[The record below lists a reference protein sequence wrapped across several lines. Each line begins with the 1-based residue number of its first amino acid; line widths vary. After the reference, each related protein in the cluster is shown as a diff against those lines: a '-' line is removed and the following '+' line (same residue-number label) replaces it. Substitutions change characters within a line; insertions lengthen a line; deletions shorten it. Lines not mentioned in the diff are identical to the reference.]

1 MSTSFE
7 NTHDILYIP
16 SDIQGK
22 SCLCSFKLTKKL
34 GEGTF
39 GVVRLATN
47 IQTGEEVAIKIMEK
61 ARITNKEDQERIAR
75 ERDVLQNLRHANIVH
90 LYSVIETEQYLY
102 LIMEYVQGKE
112 LFDYIIDHTRLTE
125 IEACKYYQQIV
136 SGMEYLH
143 AHKIVHR
150 DVKPENLL
158 LDSKTKDLKIVDF
171 GLSNIFADVDNNNF
185 LLRSACGS
193 PSYAAPEM
201 LDGKDY
207 KAPPVDIWSS
217 GIVLY
222 GMVCGFLP
230 FEDDSNDNEIL
241 YKKIISGKFS
251 FPPWL
256 SENCKDLIKKI
267 LTTDPTKRITIQGI
281 KKHPWF
287 NQINQSTNINKGL
300 LLKEIVIPIDEGVIN
315 EMQVKYGFK
324 NKKEIR
330 ECILS
335 NRHNDITT
343 IYYLIA
349 RKKVKTG
356 YKSVVNLKSKLFLNY
371 INDPDNLFE
380 KYHYDINEVIAC
392 RGDGVAKEKMKNK
405 INSKSVEK
413 HSHTSHKLKPMLD
426 NDRASR
432 FNSPQTKTIKRSYIN
447 EDKDDIKYNNN
458 NNNMNSINSNKKN
471 KIITYNNIT
480 TSKYNYINNYD
491 VDNNNNR
498 NKLSQTA
505 SKYHHGK
512 SKSLNK
518 KGVSINLPI
527 SSGKKITRH
536 LKLFSNNNN
545 KTPINFNTG
554 GNGNRYSKSLKKNL
568 VKHYYYPNN
577 NIKQNTIVNSDIDDN
592 EETIIEIKQK
602 QFEDLHRKIK
612 TTPNFSPLKV
622 QNQSSCYQFKSINQL
637 GNSNSVLN
645 YNNIK
650 SIYIEE
656 PVLVNLSCVSLKSK
670 GIIKQNLIKVLNGM
684 KVKFNIQS
692 KTKFFVYGSSGDNL
706 MVEINIVNVDED
718 SDMKCNSIKF
728 KKRLGPNEGFN
739 KLTRKILSKLD
750 L

>member
-1 MSTSFE
+1 MSTSSE

-171 GLSNIFADVDNNNF
+171 GLSNIFADADNNNF

-300 LLKEIVIPIDEGVIN
+300 LLKEVIIPIDEGVIS

-330 ECILS
+330 ECILR

-371 INDPDNLFE
+371 INDPENSFE
-380 KYHYDINEVIAC
+380 KYHYDINEVIAS
-392 RGDGVAKEKMKNK
+392 RGDGVAKEKMKNR

-413 HSHTSHKLKPMLD
+413 HSQTATKLKPPLD
-426 NDRASR
+426 NNERPSR

-447 EDKDDIKYNNN
+447 STKDDTKYNSN
-458 NNNMNSINSNKKN
+458 NSNKKN
-471 KIITYNNIT
+471 KTINYNNIT
-480 TSKYNYINNYD
+480 TSKHNCINSNE
-491 VDNNNNR
+491 VDDNVKH
-498 NKLSQTA
+498 KLAQTS
-505 SKYHHGK
+505 SKLHHGK

-518 KGVSINLPI
+518 KGVSINLAI
-527 SSGKKITRH
+527 SSGKKAVRKH
-536 LKLFSNNNN
+536 LKLFNNN
-545 KTPINFNTG
+545 KTPINNNYFNTG
-554 GNGNRYSKSLKKNL
+554 GNGNWNSKSLKKDL
-568 VKHYYYPNN
+568 VKHYPNN
-577 NIKQNTIVNSDIDDN
+577 INPNIYISSDIDDN
-592 EETIIEIKQK
+592 EETIIEMKQK

-622 QNQSSCYQFKSINQL
+622 QNQSSYYHFKSISQL

-645 YNNIK
+645 YNIK
-650 SIYIEE
+650 SIHIEE
-656 PVLVNLSCVSLKSK
+656 PVLVNLGCVSMKSK
-670 GIIKQNLIKVLNGM
+670 VTIKQNLMKVLNGM
-684 KVKFNIQS
+684 KMKFNAQS

-706 MVEINIVNVDED
+706 MVEINIVNLERN

-728 KKRLGPNEGFN
+728 KKRLGSNEGFN
-739 KLTRKILSKLD
+739 KFTRKILSKLD

>member
-1 MSTSFE
+1 
-7 NTHDILYIP
+7 
-16 SDIQGK
+16 
-22 SCLCSFKLTKKL
+22 
-34 GEGTF
+34 
-39 GVVRLATN
+39 
-47 IQTGEEVAIKIMEK
+47 
-61 ARITNKEDQERIAR
+61 
-75 ERDVLQNLRHANIVH
+75 
-90 LYSVIETEQYLY
+90 
-102 LIMEYVQGKE
+102 
-112 LFDYIIDHTRLTE
+112 
-125 IEACKYYQQIV
+125 
-136 SGMEYLH
+136 
-143 AHKIVHR
+143 
-150 DVKPENLL
+150 
-158 LDSKTKDLKIVDF
+158 
-171 GLSNIFADVDNNNF
+171 
-185 LLRSACGS
+185 
-193 PSYAAPEM
+193 
-201 LDGKDY
+201 
-207 KAPPVDIWSS
+207 
-217 GIVLY
+217 
-222 GMVCGFLP
+222 MVCGFLP

-256 SENCKDLIKKI
+256 TENCKDLIKKI

-300 LLKEIVIPIDEGVIN
+300 LLKEVIIPIDEGVIN

-491 VDNNNNR
+491 ADNNNNNR

-622 QNQSSCYQFKSINQL
+622 QNQSSCYQFKSISQL

-718 SDMKCNSIKF
+718 LDMKCNSIKF